1 MPTCA
6 IVGCNNGSGRE
17 KPRENGRKPSVF
29 CYTLTEAKKEWVEII
44 NRENYTPNKCT
55 VICED
60 HFTEDAYIPEEQ
72 NIDKHNRKRKRRRLK
87 PKAFP
92 TRNLPTANSVLA
104 APDKRSRK
112 IKVLKPI
119 ESIPT
124 SSMEDS
130 NLGVH
135 SYAKM
140 PILEQANFN
149 EHSIF
154 SEIQLKLE
162 PEAEENNSE
171 STFSVNPWDVSNA
184 SVFLSYCCPE
194 CDFKSGNLLG
204 FSQHAVINH
213 VLSNILFGEREL
225 EDLYESFTIENNVSG
240 QEFDMN
246 GEFDGNLK
254 FVTTPQKSVNNLS
267 RNAQDIFKKS
277 LDISSDRNINPF
289 VNSNEVKI
297 KLEDCTDD
305 PISDIK
311 TESYE
316 LDIVDPFIEHD
327 KTIEPDTNIEINSNK
342 KKSLN
347 LDALRSDF
355 PEASVN
361 LENLSDELEKNGK
374 MLEKLKSLK
383 QKKIDEQVQSDES
396 GKKLEKKGTGIC
408 DICGFTSTL
417 QGLKNHMRMH
427 ENKCSICKAKFL
439 FEIQLKKHTEA
450 KHPGTSDK
458 CGENREK
465 QGEKRNK
472 ETKETVIC
480 DVCGFKT
487 NPQGLPKHVKM
498 VHEKN
503 FLCPYCDTKF
513 PYECRLEYHIE
524 AKHPGTSELKH
535 FCSECGD
542 GFMFEKNMV
551 KHSETH
557 KKMDEL
563 VHQGHEEKKRQKCS
577 ICGKRFSKRHF
588 LRKHIERVHEIP
600 KESIQSGHMETV
612 KETDSISIDG
622 VQNSDK
628 TNQLCAKCGQHFTNL
643 IDLVHHFF
651 KEHKKLGEDF
661 DCPMCPKIISL
672 KHCTSK
678 ASVMEHIR
686 NTHLQETKKCPDC
699 KQIYKISNFRR
710 HRRLVHGVRYHT
722 KQSKLPAQAP
732 TPTSSGYECP
742 ACKKVLGTK
751 GSK

>member
-1 MPTCA
+1 MTTCLKLYFLFQIKMPTCA

-44 NRENYTPNKCT
+44 NRENYTPNKYT

-60 HFTEDAYIPEEQ
+60 HFTEDAYIPDEQ
-72 NIDKHNRKRKRRRLK
+72 NIDKCKRKRKRRRLK

-92 TRNLPTANSVLA
+92 TINLPTANLVLA
-104 APDKRSRK
+104 APNKRGRK

-194 CDFKSGNLLG
+194 CDFMSGNILG

-225 EDLYESFTIENNVSG
+225 EDLDESFTIENNMSG

-254 FVTTPQKSVNNLS
+254 FVTTHQKSVNNLS
-267 RNAQDIFKKS
+267 KNAQDIFKKS
-277 LDISSDRNINPF
+277 LDISNDRNINPF

-297 KLEDCTDD
+297 KLEDFTDD

-311 TESYE
+311 TESFE
-316 LDIVDPFIEHD
+316 LDIVDPFIEHRTMELD
-327 KTIEPDTNIEINSNK
+327 KNIEINSNTK
-342 KKSLN
+342 KSKKQSLN
-347 LDALRSDF
+347 LDALSSDS

-396 GKKLEKKGTGIC
+396 RIKLEKKCT
-408 DICGFTSTL
+408 
-417 QGLKNHMRMH
+417 
-427 ENKCSICKAKFL
+427 
-439 FEIQLKKHTEA
+439 
-450 KHPGTSDK
+450 
-458 CGENREK
+458 
-465 QGEKRNK
+465 GEKRNK

-487 NPQGLPKHVKM
+487 NPQGLPQHVKM

-503 FLCPYCDTKF
+503 FLCPYCETKF
-513 PYECRLEYHIE
+513 PLECRLEYHIE
-524 AKHPGTSELKH
+524 AKHPGTSELKY

-542 GFMFEKNMV
+542 GFMFEKNMM

-557 KKMDEL
+557 KRMDEL

-612 KETDSISIDG
+612 NETDSISIDG

-678 ASVMEHIR
+678 ASVMEHMR
-686 NTHLQETKKCPDC
+686 NTHLQETRKCPDC

-710 HRRLVHGVRYHT
+710 HRREVHGVRYHT

-732 TPTSSGYECP
+732 TQTSSGYECP